1 VLLITARQENEMSRI
16 GVKPIP
22 VPKGVDVQ
30 IGPANAVKVKGPK
43 GELGQVF
50 TTRLSIVQE
59 DGEIRVERPNDV
71 REVKA
76 LHGLTRSLLNN
87 MVVGVTDGYTK
98 NLEILGVG
106 YRAQL
111 QGKNLTLN
119 VGYSH
124 PVVMIPPD
132 GITYAV
138 EGNNRVAVSGI
149 DKQVVGEEAA
159 RIRGVRPPEPYKGK
173 GIRYQGEAVRRKA
186 GKAGK
191 AK

>member
-1 VLLITARQENEMSRI
+1 MSRI

-22 VPKGVDVQ
+22 VPSGVDIQ
-30 IGPANAVKVKGPK
+30 LGEGNSVKVKGPK
-43 GELGQVF
+43 GELSSVF
-50 TTRLSIVQE
+50 TTRLSITRDE
-59 DGEIRVERPNDV
+59 DVIRVERPNDQ

-87 MVVGVTDGYTK
+87 MVVGVTDGYVK

-106 YRAQL
+106 YRAQMD
-111 QGKNLTLN
+111 GKNLVLN

-124 PVVMIPPD
+124 PVRMVAPD

-149 DKQVVGEEAA
+149 NKQVVGEEAA

-173 GIRYQGEAVRRKA
+173 GIRYAGEAVRRKA

>member
-1 VLLITARQENEMSRI
+1 MSRI

-22 VPKGVDVQ
+22 VPAGVVITLRDGNDVT
-30 IGPANAVKVKGPK
+30 VKGPK
-43 GELGQVF
+43 GELAQTF
-50 TTRLSIVQE
+50 TPLLSIVQE
-59 DGEIRVERPNDV
+59 DGIIQVSRPSEERK
-71 REVKA
+71 VKA

-106 YRAQL
+106 YRAAMD
-111 QGKNLTLN
+111 GKNLVLN

-124 PVVMIPPD
+124 PVRMIAPD

-138 EGNNRVAVSGI
+138 EGNNRVSVSGI
-149 DKQVVGEEAA
+149 NKQVVGEEAA
-159 RIRGVRPPEPYKGK
+159 RIRGTRPPEPYKGK
-173 GIRYQGEAVRRKA
+173 GIRYQGEVVRRKA

>member
-1 VLLITARQENEMSRI
+1 MSRI

-22 VPKGVDVQ
+22 VPKGVDVTV
-30 IGPANAVKVKGPK
+30 GDSNDVTVKGPK
-43 GELGQVF
+43 GELAQSF
-50 TTRLSIVQE
+50 TPVLTITQE
-59 DGEIRVERPNDV
+59 DGVLRVLRPNETRD
-71 REVKA
+71 VKA

-87 MVVGVTDGYTK
+87 MVIGVTDGYTK
-98 NLEILGVG
+98 VLEILGVG
-106 YRAQL
+106 YRAQMD
-111 QGKNLTLN
+111 GKNLVLN

-124 PVVMIPPD
+124 PVRMVAPE
-132 GITYAV
+132 GISYAV
-138 EGNNRVAVSGI
+138 EGNNRVSVSGI
-149 DKQVVGEEAA
+149 NKQVVGEEAA

>member
-1 VLLITARQENEMSRI
+1 MSRI

-22 VPKGVDVQ
+22 VPAGVVITLSDSNDVT
-30 IGPANAVKVKGPK
+30 VKGPK
-43 GELGQVF
+43 GELAQTF
-50 TTRLSIVQE
+50 TPLLSIVQE
-59 DGEIRVERPNDV
+59 DGVIQVSRPSEERK
-71 REVKA
+71 VKA

-106 YRAQL
+106 YRAAMD
-111 QGKNLTLN
+111 GKNLVLN

-124 PVVMIPPD
+124 PVRMIAPD

-138 EGNNRVAVSGI
+138 EGNNRVSVSGI
-149 DKQVVGEEAA
+149 NKQVVGEEAA
-159 RIRGVRPPEPYKGK
+159 RIRGTRPPEPYKGK
-173 GIRYQGEAVRRKA
+173 GIRYQGEVVRRKA

>member
-1 VLLITARQENEMSRI
+1 MSRI

-22 VPKGVDVQ
+22 VPQGVELTVGSRND
-30 IGPANAVKVKGPK
+30 VKVKGPK
-43 GELGQVF
+43 GELAQSFAPVL
-50 TTRLSIVQE
+50 TITLE
-59 DGEIRVERPNDV
+59 DGVLRVLRPNESRD
-71 REVKA
+71 VKA
-76 LHGLTRSLLNN
+76 LHGLTRSLINN

-98 NLEILGVG
+98 VLEILGVG
-106 YRAQL
+106 YRAQMD
-111 QGKNLTLN
+111 GKNLVLN

-124 PVVMIPPD
+124 PVRMVAPE

-138 EGNNRVAVSGI
+138 EGNNRVTVSGI
-149 DKQVVGEEAA
+149 NKQVVGEEAA

>member
-1 VLLITARQENEMSRI
+1 MSRI

-22 VPKGVDVQ
+22 VPKGVDVT
-30 IGPANAVKVKGPK
+30 IGSSNDVQVKGPK
-43 GELGQVF
+43 GQLAQSFAPV
-50 TTRLSIVQE
+50 LSITLE
-59 DGEIRVERPNDV
+59 DGVLRVVRPNESRD
-71 REVKA
+71 VKA
-76 LHGLTRSLLNN
+76 LHGLTRSLINN

-98 NLEILGVG
+98 VLEILGVG
-106 YRAQL
+106 YRAQMD
-111 QGKNLTLN
+111 GKNLVLN

-124 PVVMIPPD
+124 PVRMVAPE

-138 EGNNRVAVSGI
+138 EGNNRVTVSGI
-149 DKQVVGEEAA
+149 NKQVVGEEAA

>member
-1 VLLITARQENEMSRI
+1 MSRI

-22 VPKGVDVQ
+22 VPGTVTITVEP
-30 IGPANAVKVKGPK
+30 GNAVKVKGPK
-43 GELGQVF
+43 GELSQVF
-50 TTRLSIVQE
+50 ARRLSILQE
-59 DGEIRVERPNDV
+59 DGVVRVERPND
-71 REVKA
+71 EGESKA

-106 YRAQL
+106 YRAAMD
-111 QGKNLTLN
+111 GKNLVLN

-124 PVVMIPPD
+124 PVRLVAPE

-138 EGNNRVAVSGI
+138 EGTNRVAVSGI

-173 GIRYQGEAVRRKA
+173 GIRYQGEFVRRKA